1 MKNYKV
7 VIFVILCVFRC
18 HNCLSQKTT
27 IDFYF
32 DDSGNRIQRNCII
45 LSERSIILK
54 DSIVDLK
61 PEYSFTLFPNITEGV
76 LNVRAED
83 KFFKLDF
90 RKISI
95 YDINGK
101 RIQTIDFNSKLEI
114 INLENYSTGTYI
126 VQVTA
131 NGGYYADWRII
142 KK

>member
-95 YDINGK
+95 YDINVEKTGMLTTPK
-101 RIQTIDFNSKLEI
+101 RSILTSYFHLPKITI
-114 INLENYSTGTYI
+114 
-126 VQVTA
+126 
-131 NGGYYADWRII
+131 
-142 KK
+142 

>member
-1 MKNYKV
+1 M
-7 VIFVILCVFRC
+7 
-18 HNCLSQKTT
+18 
-27 IDFYF
+27 
-32 DDSGNRIQRNCII
+32 
-45 LSERSIILK
+45 
-54 DSIVDLK
+54 
-61 PEYSFTLFPNITEGV
+61 